1 MGNIQATCSPNNN
14 DADKEVSLE
23 LGLKD
28 ENFNKKKQKYIKG
41 YKKIV
46 FYHDTPEGRTARN
59 DLDSIFFE

>member
-28 ENFNKKKQKYIKG
+28 DNFNKQKHKYKNGSKKED
-41 YKKIV
+41 
-46 FYHDTPEGRTARN
+46 FYRDTPEWSN